1 MDERNLSDADFGAL
15 IERTRQAVHRYRT
28 GERVPDQTTLEKIF
42 EVTGG
47 AVTPN
52 DFFGLTQPSAQSSK
66 ALTS

>member
-1 MDERNLSDADFGAL
+1 MDDRNLSDADFGAL

-28 GERVPDQTTLEKIF
+28 GDRMPDQATMEKIF

-52 DFFGLTQPSAQSSK
+52 DFFGLASAKS
-66 ALTS
+66 ATR